1 MSEHPHP
8 LRTVHLRNFKS
19 VEAAEVRVAPLTV
32 LVGANSSGKSSVI
45 QALLALHQ
53 VAANESPL
61 STFALNG
68 PKVGLGFLSNVRRW
82 GAAEDDPVE
91 IGVDLGLDR
100 VAPSGFGFQHWSLLH
115 SLRQSSLDVH
125 LGLAVGAGEVGREN
139 QSAPPISR
147 TTFDV
152 SIGNRRTHLELRR
165 KKPPTY
171 LPASELFA
179 GSAYVTAG
187 ERFDF
192 GMRGHLKS
200 ERSTTTVGGAAYT
213 GAIPLFLG
221 STGAANELYA
231 DAFLQL
237 LVNYGVP
244 PSDGLPTARKS
255 TVVNAAAKSL
265 RDWKDEPERRPFM
278 SVMDPFFDDRSRLA
292 GAVAALGRN
301 RDDLLRS
308 IAAKLG
314 AIGRERFIVATE
326 DAFLNHYG
334 GSGLLEFLREKTF
347 HLAGLRVAPQ
357 PLYPFTSLPS
367 DSDIGSRG
375 ENLAMV
381 LLTIGD
387 KAITWPRSDGSITD
401 GPLLDALRHWVRHLE
416 LLDDLSPVH
425 HGAQGVALEVVQGD
439 VTLNVTAVGVGVSQV
454 LPVLVRCLLAAPGEL
469 VLLEQ
474 PELHLHPA
482 AQLGLAD
489 FLLAC
494 VRSGRQIVLETHS
507 EHLVNRLRRRV
518 AEEVDEPELV
528 AELISI
534 VFAERTDLV
543 TDYRR
548 VELNT
553 AGGFQGWPGGFFP
566 EGVDELRS
574 LMDAGLRKRALSPE
588 SDGPP

>member
-8 LRTVHLRNFKS
+8 LKTVRLQNFKS
-19 VEAAEVRVAPLTV
+19 VANAEVRVAPLTV

-53 VAANESPL
+53 VATNESPL

-82 GAAEDDPVE
+82 GAADDAPVE
-91 IGVDLGLDR
+91 IGVDLGLGR
-100 VAPSGFGFQHWSLLH
+100 IAPLGFSFPHWSLMH
-115 SLRQSSLDVH
+115 SLRQSGLSVRLD
-125 LGLAVGAGEVGREN
+125 LAVGGGEVGDES

-147 TTFDV
+147 TTFEV
-152 SIGNRRTHLELRR
+152 SAGKRSTRLNLQRR
-165 KKPPTY
+165 KSPTY
-171 LPASELFA
+171 RQGSELFA
-179 GSAYVTAG
+179 GSAYVTSG

-192 GMRGHLKS
+192 GMQGRLKG
-200 ERSTTTVGGAAYT
+200 EQSTPVSAA
-213 GAIPLFLG
+213 AF
-221 STGAANELYA
+221 TGAAPLVLAGTGAAGEVRA
-231 DAFLQL
+231 EAFLQL
-237 LVNYGVP
+237 LSSYWVP
-244 PSDGLPTARKS
+244 PHEDRPKARKS
-255 TVVNAAAKSL
+255 TVVNAAVKSL
-265 RDWKDEPERRPFM
+265 RSWQDDSENRPFL
-278 SVMDPFFDDRSRLA
+278 SVMEPFMDNHDRLA
-292 GAVAALGRN
+292 GAAAALT
-301 RDDLLRS
+301 RDRAELLQS
-308 IAAKLG
+308 IASKLG
-314 AIGRERFIVATE
+314 ATGRERFIITTE
-326 DAFLNHYG
+326 DAFVNHYG
-334 GSGLLEFLREKTF
+334 GSGLLEFLRDRTY

-357 PLYPFTSLPS
+357 PLYPFTSLAS
-367 DSDIGSRG
+367 DSDVGSRG

-387 KAITWPRSDGSITD
+387 KQITWPRSDGRLTE
-401 GPLLDALRHWVRHLE
+401 GPLLDAVRHWVQHLE

-425 HGAQGVALEVVQGD
+425 HGAQGVALEVIQGGIA
-439 VTLNVTAVGVGVSQV
+439 LNVTAVGVGVSQV

-518 AEEVDEPELV
+518 AEEVDDPTGV

-534 VFAERTDLV
+534 VFAERSELETK
-543 TDYRR
+543 YRR
-548 VELNT
+548 IDLNT
-553 AGGFQGWPGGFFP
+553 AGGFQDWPGGFFP
-566 EGVDELRS
+566 EGVDEIRS
-574 LMDAGLRKRALSPE
+574 LMDAGLRKRAR
-588 SDGPP
+588 SDDQAEQG